1 MNMHDRTAAPSP
13 SSPAPAAAGA
23 AQAAGPG
30 APPPA
35 RARAGHAV
43 AALRRSTTFY
53 PLVGL
58 VVVCIAMV
66 FASDSFL
73 SAANLENVLR
83 QVSINAIIGVGMTC
97 VILTGGIDLSV
108 GSVMALSGT
117 LTAGLLVA
125 GINGAAALAAGVGV
139 GLALGA
145 ANGLF
150 VAFAGMPPIIV
161 TLATMGIARGFALI
175 YTGGYPIDGLPDW
188 IRFFGSGKVL
198 GVQMPVLT
206 MLVVYA
212 LAWLLLER
220 MPFGRY
226 VYAIGGNE
234 HATRLSGV
242 RVARVKLV
250 VYTFAGL
257 TSALAALVLTGRLM
271 SGQPNAGVGFEL
283 DAIAAVVMGG
293 TSIAGGRGSIVGTLI
308 GALLL
313 GVLNNGL
320 NMIGVNPY
328 VQNVIKGGIILLA
341 IYIGRERRK

>member
-1 MNMHDRTAAPSP
+1 MHDRTAAPSA
-13 SSPAPAAAGA
+13 SCAPAAAS
-23 AQAAGPG
+23 
-30 APPPA
+30 PA
-35 RARAGHAV
+35 RATGPARAAHAL

-58 VVVCIAMV
+58 VAVCVAMV

-117 LTAGLLVA
+117 LAAGLLVA
-125 GINGAAALAAGVGV
+125 GANGAAALAAGIGVGV
-139 GLALGA
+139 ALGA

-161 TLATMGIARGFALI
+161 TLATMGIARGLALI

-198 GVQMPVLT
+198 GMQMPVLT
-206 MLVVYA
+206 MLAVYA
-212 LAWLLLER
+212 LAWLMLER

-242 RVARVKLV
+242 RVSRVKLA

-271 SGQPNAGVGFEL
+271 SGQPNAGGGFEL

-293 TSIAGGRGSIVGTLI
+293 TSIAGGRGSIVGTLV

-328 VQNVIKGGIILLA
+328 VQNVIKGAIILLA
-341 IYIGRERRK
+341 IYIGRERRT